1 MDLYKKSIQIIKDN
15 QYKSGSYIASPDF
28 EPYRYCW
35 LRDGTFTAYAMDIAG
50 ENDSAERFYRWAND
64 VIRRYSNKIE
74 NIFKKLSKHEIINPN
89 DFLHTRYTLE
99 GYESNHKWENFQ
111 LDGYGTWL
119 WGLTQHIKF
128 TSNENLFIEFK
139 ESINIIKKYLSLL
152 WDHNNYDCWEE
163 NLEKVHISTLACIYG
178 GIKEISQF
186 YSDIEL
192 SQLTNKIKEF
202 VLNRGVVNNHFVKYI
217 GTNEVDASLL
227 WLSTPFRLVETD
239 EKVMLNTVDII
250 EKDLVKNGVHR
261 YKNDTYY
268 GGGEWIL
275 LTAWLGWYYTEI
287 NQKSRAHN
295 LLKWIESKAD
305 KDGNLPEQI
314 NINVLN
320 PDFYHKWVKEKGKPA
335 KTLLWSHAMYIILK
349 KALEN

>member
-1 MDLYKKSIQIIKDN
+1 MDLYKKSIQIIKAN
-15 QYKSGSYIASPDF
+15 QQELGSYIASPDF
-28 EPYRYCW
+28 EPYKYCW
-35 LRDGTFTAYAMDIAG
+35 LRDGTFTAYAMDIVG
-50 ENDSAERFYRWAND
+50 EYESAKRFYRWVND
-64 VIRRYSNKIE
+64 VIKRYIYKIE
-74 NIFKKLSKHEIINPN
+74 NIYKKLSSDEIINPN
-89 DFLHTRYTLE
+89 DFLHTRYTLK
-99 GYESNHKWENFQ
+99 GYESKRKWENFQ

-119 WGLTQHIKF
+119 WGLSKH
-128 TSNENLFIEFK
+128 IEFAGDK
-139 ESINIIKKYLSLL
+139 NLLNEFEKSINIIKKYLSLL
-152 WDHNNYDCWEE
+152 WNHNNYDCWEE

-186 YSDIEL
+186 YPDIES
-192 SQLTNKIKEF
+192 SQLTDEIKNL
-202 VLNRGVVNNHFVKYI
+202 VLNKGVVNNHFVKYI
-217 GTNEVDASLL
+217 GTDEVDSSLL
-227 WLSTPFRLVETD
+227 WLSTPFGLVKPD
-239 EKVMLNTVDII
+239 EKLMLNTVKII
-250 EKDLVKNGVHR
+250 EKDLFKEGVYR
-261 YKNDTYY
+261 YKQDTYY

-287 NQKSRAHN
+287 NKNDEAYN

-349 KALEN
+349 KALMK

>member
-15 QYKSGSYIASPDF
+15 QHKSGSYIASPDF

-35 LRDGTFTAYAMDIAG
+35 LRDGTFTAYAMDIVG
-50 ENDSAERFYRWAND
+50 EYESAERFHRWVNN
-64 VIRRYSNKIE
+64 IIKRYIYKIE
-74 NIFKKLSKHEIINPN
+74 NIFKKLLKDEIINPN
-89 DFLHTRYTLE
+89 DFLHTRYTLK
-99 GYESNHKWENFQ
+99 GYESKHKWVNFQ
-111 LDGYGTWL
+111 LDGYGSWL
-119 WGLTQHIKF
+119 WGLTQHIRF
-128 TSNENLFIEFK
+128 TGNENLLIEFK

-163 NLEKVHISTLACIYG
+163 NLDKVHISTLACIYG

-186 YSDIEL
+186 YPNIKL

-287 NQKSRAHN
+287 NQKSRAYN

-335 KTLLWSHAMYIILK
+335 KTLLWSHAIYIILK

>member
-15 QYKSGSYIASPDF
+15 QHKSGSYIASPDF
-28 EPYRYCW
+28 EQYRYCW
-35 LRDGTFTAYAMDIAG
+35 LRDGAFTAYAMDIAG
-50 ENDSAERFYRWAND
+50 EYESTERFHRWVNN
-64 VIRRYSNKIE
+64 IIKRYIYKIE
-74 NIFKKLSKHEIINPN
+74 NIFKKLLKNEIIDTN
-89 DFLHTRYTLE
+89 DFLHTRYTLK
-99 GYESNHKWENFQ
+99 GYESKHKWVNFQ

-119 WGLTQHIKF
+119 WGLTQHIRF
-128 TSNENLFIEFK
+128 TGNENLLIEFK

-152 WDHNNYDCWEE
+152 WNHNNYDCWEE

-202 VLNRGVVNNHFVKYI
+202 VLNRGVVDNHFIKYI

-227 WLSTPFRLVETD
+227 WLSMPFRLVEPN

-287 NQKSRAHN
+287 GKRSKAYN

>member
-1 MDLYKKSIQIIKDN
+1 MDLYKKSIQIIKAN

-28 EPYRYCW
+28 KSYRYCW
-35 LRDGTFTAYAMDIAG
+35 LRDGTFTAYAMDITG
-50 ENDSAERFYRWAND
+50 EHESAKRFYKWVDSA
-64 VIRRYSNKIE
+64 IKRYIYKIE
-74 NIFKKLSKHEIINPN
+74 NIFKKLLSDGIINPN
-89 DFLHTRYTLE
+89 DFLHTRYTLD
-99 GYESNHKWENFQ
+99 GYESTHKWENFQ

-119 WGLTQHIKF
+119 WGLSKH
-128 TSNENLFIEFK
+128 IEFTDDK
-139 ESINIIKKYLSLL
+139 NLLNEFEKSINIIKKYLSQL
-152 WDHNNYDCWEE
+152 WSHNNYDCWEE
-163 NLEKVHISTLACIYG
+163 NLDKVHISTLACIYG

-186 YSDIEL
+186 YSDIES
-192 SQLTNKIKEF
+192 SQLTDKIKKL
-202 VLNRGVVNNHFVKYI
+202 VLNKGVVNNHFIKYI
-217 GTNEVDASLL
+217 GTNDVDASLL
-227 WLSTPFRLVETD
+227 WLSTPFRLVEPN

-275 LTAWLGWYYTEI
+275 LTAALGWYYTEI
-287 NQKSRAHN
+287 GERSKAYN
-295 LLKWIESKAD
+295 LFKWIESKAD

-320 PDFYHKWVKEKGKPA
+320 PDFYHKWVKEKGKSA